1 MHTFTRSEA
10 FAFIRAG
17 APTGHLATTRA
28 DGRPHVAPIW
38 FIVDGDEI
46 VFNTG
51 VSTVKGRNLAR
62 EGRASISIDDSTPP
76 FSYVTADGPV
86 TLSEDPGDLIKTATE
101 IGGRYMG
108 NGRAQE
114 YGERNGVP
122 GEYVVRMRCERIS
135 GGTDV
140 SD

>member
-1 MHTFTRSEA
+1 MHKFTREEA
-10 FAFIRAG
+10 LGFIAAG
-17 APTGHLATTRA
+17 APTGHLATMRA

-38 FIVDGDEI
+38 FIVDGDHI

-51 VSTVKGRNLAR
+51 TSTVKGRNLAR
-62 EGRASISIDDSTPP
+62 EGRASISIDDSKPP
-76 FSYVTADGPV
+76 FTYVTAEGPV
-86 TLSEDPGDLIKTATE
+86 TLSENPQDLIETATE

-108 NGRAQE
+108 KDRAQE

-122 GEYVVRMRCERIS
+122 GEYVVRMLCERIS

-140 SD
+140 SV

>member
-1 MHTFTRSEA
+1 MHKFTRAEA
-10 FAFIRAG
+10 LAFIAAG

-38 FIVDGDEI
+38 FIVDGDDI

-51 VSTVKGRNLAR
+51 ASSIKGRNLAR
-62 EGRASISIDDSTPP
+62 EGRAAISVDDANPP
-76 FSYVTADGPV
+76 FTYVIAQGPV
-86 TLSEDPGDLIKTATE
+86 TLSEDPHELIATATE
-101 IGGRYMG
+101 VGGRYMG
-108 NGRAQE
+108 NDRAQE
-114 YGERNGVP
+114 YGKRNGVP

-140 SD
+140 SG